1 MHSICYLVKRATK
14 FSLLYKC
21 QLRKHVTC
29 IIHMMCMCI
38 SLLFI
43 MYIYMYIHTNDSNV
57 HVHVSHKV
65 HSTCVTCISLVS
77 TQAYPS
83 LKPLASWVKDLV
95 ERIQFIQR
103 WIDQGIP
110 PVI

>member
-1 MHSICYLVKRATK
+1 MYNAYGVHCT
-14 FSLLYKC
+14 C
-21 QLRKHVTC
+21 TC
-29 IIHMMCMCI
+29 IL
-38 SLLFI
+38 LLFI
-43 MYIYMYIHTNDSNV
+43 MYIYMYIHTNYSNVHV

-65 HSTCVTCISLVS
+65 RSTCFISLVS

>member
-1 MHSICYLVKRATK
+1 MYNAYDVHCT
-14 FSLLYKC
+14 C
-21 QLRKHVTC
+21 TC
-29 IIHMMCMCI
+29 IL
-38 SLLFI
+38 LLFI

-65 HSTCVTCISLVS
+65 RSTCFISLVS